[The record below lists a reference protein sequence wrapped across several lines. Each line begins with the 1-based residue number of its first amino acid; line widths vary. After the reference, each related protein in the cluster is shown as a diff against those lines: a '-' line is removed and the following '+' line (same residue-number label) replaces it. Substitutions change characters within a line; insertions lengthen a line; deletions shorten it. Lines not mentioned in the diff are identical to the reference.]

1 MLQPADLDLQL
12 LFGNM
17 PEVVSLS
24 QRLLNK
30 LEAATQGKDFD
41 EQFIG
46 QCPVNKIVLT
56 VEI

>member
-1 MLQPADLDLQL
+1 MLQPADFDLQL

-46 QCPVNKIVLT
+46 QCSVNEIVLT
-56 VEI
+56 V